1 MVVLCLHLKEEE
13 IMESELKYRIKDRE
27 MADTLWDDE
36 CLLAIAD
43 PSSREKLVMKAV
55 YFDTEDHVLSGSNMA
70 FRVRLEGESIF
81 ATLKWGGHSSNGF
94 HEREEINVPVTGE
107 QYFIDPPTDL
117 FAESEDGKA
126 LVCMIGKKPL
136 INMLET
142 RYLRRRMR
150 VDLNDCLMEIAI
162 DTGSIVTDMGEEPI
176 LELEIE
182 LFAGEVKALKDLG
195 RKLAEK
201 YGLIP
206 ENQSKLARGLKLL
219 MGSAPAPSS
228 TET

>member
-1 MVVLCLHLKEEE
+1 
-13 IMESELKYRIKDRE
+13 MESELKYRIKDRE
-27 MADTLWDDE
+27 MADALWDDE

-55 YFDTEDHVLSGSNMA
+55 YFDTEDHVLSGNNMA

-107 QYFIDPPTDL
+107 QYFIEPPTDL

-126 LVCMIGKKPL
+126 LVGMIGSKPL
-136 INMLET
+136 VNMLET

-162 DTGSIVTDMGEEPI
+162 DTGSIVTDMGEESI

-182 LFAGEVKALKDLG
+182 LFAGDVKVMKDLG
-195 RKLAEK
+195 KKLADK
-201 YGLIP
+201 YGLTA
-206 ENQSKLARGLKLL
+206 ENQSKLGRGLRLL
-219 MGSAPAPSS
+219 GKYAPKPGSANS
-228 TET
+228 

>member
-1 MVVLCLHLKEEE
+1 MVVLCLHLKKEE

-27 MADTLWDDE
+27 MADAIWDDE

-107 QYFIDPPTDL
+107 QYFIEPPTNL

-126 LVCMIGKKPL
+126 LVCMIGNKPL

-182 LFAGEVKALKDLG
+182 LFAGEVKTLKDLG

-206 ENQSKLARGLKLL
+206 EDQSKLGRGLKLL
-219 MGSAPAPSS
+219 MGSVPEPSS
-228 TET
+228 AEV

>member
-1 MVVLCLHLKEEE
+1 MVVLCLHLKKED

-27 MADTLWDDE
+27 MADALWDDE

-55 YFDTEDHVLSGSNMA
+55 YFDTEDHVLSDSNMA

-94 HEREEINVPVTGE
+94 HEREEINVPVAGE
-107 QYFIDPPTDL
+107 QYFIKPPTDL

-126 LVCMIGKKPL
+126 LVRMIGDKPL

-150 VDLNDCLMEIAI
+150 VDLNDCIMEIAI
-162 DTGSIVTDMGEEPI
+162 DTGSIVTDMGEESI

-182 LFAGEVKALKDLG
+182 LFAGEVKTLKELG

-201 YGLIP
+201 YGLVP
-206 ENQSKLARGLKLL
+206 ENQSKLGRGLKLL
-219 MGSAPAPSS
+219 MGSAAK
-228 TET
+228 TGAAEA

>member
-1 MVVLCLHLKEEE
+1 
-13 IMESELKYRIKDRE
+13 MESELKYRIKDRE
-27 MADTLWDDE
+27 MADALWDDE

-43 PSSREKLVMKAV
+43 PSTREKLVMKAV
-55 YFDTEDHVLSGSNMA
+55 YFDTEDHVLSANNMA

-94 HEREEINVPVTGE
+94 HEREEINVPVNGE
-107 QYFIDPPTDL
+107 QCFIDPPTDL
-117 FAESEDGKA
+117 FSESEDGKA
-126 LVCMIGKKPL
+126 LVQMIGDKPL
-136 INMLET
+136 TNMLET

-182 LFAGEVKALKDLG
+182 LFAGDVNELKELG
-195 RKLAEK
+195 TKLADK

-206 ENQSKLARGLKLL
+206 EDQSKLARGLKLL
-219 MGSAPAPSS
+219 KGPAGDPSA
-228 TET
+228 EVN

>member
-1 MVVLCLHLKEEE
+1 
-13 IMESELKYRIKDRE
+13 MESELKYRIKDRE
-27 MADTLWDDE
+27 MADALWDDE

-55 YFDTEDHVLSGSNMA
+55 YFDTEDHVLSGNNMA

-107 QYFIDPPTDL
+107 QYFIEPPTDL

-126 LVCMIGKKPL
+126 LVGMIGGKPL
-136 INMLET
+136 VNMLET

-182 LFAGEVKALKDLG
+182 LFAGDVKVMKDLG
-195 RKLAEK
+195 KKLADK
-201 YGLIP
+201 YGLTA
-206 ENQSKLARGLKLL
+206 ENQSKLGRGLRLL
-219 MGSAPAPSS
+219 GKYAPKPGSANS
-228 TET
+228 

>member
-1 MVVLCLHLKEEE
+1 
-13 IMESELKYRIKDRE
+13 MESELKYRIKDRE
-27 MADTLWDDE
+27 MADALWDDE

-55 YFDTEDHVLSGSNMA
+55 YFDTEDHVLSGNNMA

-107 QYFIDPPTDL
+107 QYFIEPPTDL

-126 LVCMIGKKPL
+126 LVGMIGSKPL
-136 INMLET
+136 VNMLET

-182 LFAGEVKALKDLG
+182 LFAGDVKVMKDLG
-195 RKLAEK
+195 KKLADK
-201 YGLIP
+201 YGLTA
-206 ENQSKLARGLKLL
+206 ENQSKLGRGLRLL
-219 MGSAPAPSS
+219 GKYAPKPGSANS
-228 TET
+228 

>member
-1 MVVLCLHLKEEE
+1 
-13 IMESELKYRIKDRE
+13 MESELKYRIKDRE
-27 MADTLWDDE
+27 MADALWDDE

-55 YFDTEDHVLSGSNMA
+55 YFDTEDHVLSGNNMA

-107 QYFIDPPTDL
+107 QYFIEPPTDL

-126 LVCMIGKKPL
+126 LVGMIAGKPL
-136 INMLET
+136 VNMLET

-182 LFAGEVKALKDLG
+182 LFAGDVKVMKDLG
-195 RKLAEK
+195 KKLADK
-201 YGLIP
+201 YGLTA
-206 ENQSKLARGLKLL
+206 ENQSKLGRGLRLL
-219 MGSAPAPSS
+219 GKYVAKPGSANS
-228 TET
+228 